1 MAEPTAPSNVA
12 EYSVSDISFSIK
24 RTLEESFGYVRVR
37 GELGR
42 ISRPG
47 SGHIYLDLKDD
58 RSVLAAVIWKGAVSK
73 LKIQPEQ
80 GLEVIATGKV
90 TTFPGQSKYQMVIDA
105 LEPAGAGAL
114 MALLEERKRKL
125 AAEGLFASERKRP
138 LPALPRVIGV
148 VTSPTG
154 AVIRDILHRLAD
166 RFPLHVLVW
175 PVRVQGE
182 TSGAE
187 VANGIRGFN
196 ALTDGGAIPRP
207 DLIIVARGGGSLEDL
222 WGFNDEQVVRAAAE
236 SAIPLISAVGHET
249 DWTLIDLAAD
259 LRAPTP
265 TGAAELAV
273 PVKAELMAAVDD
285 LSRRLNSGLV
295 RLVGARRTELRA
307 AAAALPV
314 PRDLLALPRQ
324 RFDFVSGNLERALTV
339 NTRALR
345 TRLVRA
351 ETLLTPATLS
361 RRTLQARDRL
371 TGLGER
377 QSRALSV
384 AVQAQKQKL
393 TATAS
398 RLSPQPLTRQIR
410 LGAERLD
417 NLFARLTR
425 AAAQANQDRRQR
437 LEAQEKLLKS
447 LSYKDVLARGYALV
461 RGPDGQPLRDPADAP
476 AGSELSIEVAAGRLS
491 AIVSDGGDGAP
502 EATASPRKA
511 RAVRPKAEPGPQG
524 NQGSLF

>member
-1 MAEPTAPSNVA
+1 
-12 EYSVSDISFSIK
+12 
-24 RTLEESFGYVRVR
+24 
-37 GELGR
+37 
-42 ISRPG
+42 
-47 SGHIYLDLKDD
+47 
-58 RSVLAAVIWKGAVSK
+58 
-73 LKIQPEQ
+73 
-80 GLEVIATGKV
+80 
-90 TTFPGQSKYQMVIDA
+90 
-105 LEPAGAGAL
+105 
-114 MALLEERKRKL
+114 
-125 AAEGLFASERKRP
+125 
-138 LPALPRVIGV
+138 
-148 VTSPTG
+148 
-154 AVIRDILHRLAD
+154 
-166 RFPLHVLVW
+166 
-175 PVRVQGE
+175 
-182 TSGAE
+182 
-187 VANGIRGFN
+187 
-196 ALTDGGAIPRP
+196 
-207 DLIIVARGGGSLEDL
+207 
-222 WGFNDEQVVRAAAE
+222 
-236 SAIPLISAVGHET
+236 
-249 DWTLIDLAAD
+249 
-259 LRAPTP
+259 
-265 TGAAELAV
+265 
-273 PVKAELMAAVDD
+273 MAAVDD

-314 PRDLLALPRQ
+314 LRDLLALPRQ
-324 RFDFVSGNLERALTV
+324 RFDFVGGNLERALTV

-393 TATAS
+393 AATAS

-417 NLFARLTR
+417 NLVARLTR

-491 AIVSDGGDGAP
+491 AIVSDGGDAAP
-502 EATASPRKA
+502 EASASPRKT
-511 RAVRPKAEPGPQG
+511 RPVRPKAEPGPQG